1 MSKPAQFTDDPA
13 RLAALR
19 ALHLLDTQREERFD
33 RITRLATLVFGVPIA
48 AISLIDDKRQWN
60 KSHQGLKN
68 VEVAREESF
77 CARTIQ
83 DPGQALIVPDT
94 LADPR
99 FASSPAVTGEENI
112 RFYAG
117 YPLLSPDGHALGAF
131 CICDHEARSF
141 GAENVGPLL
150 DLAKMAEA
158 ELTTTELNTALERL
172 ETAEND
178 YRGIFE
184 NVAEGIFRIDLQG
197 HFRNANPAV
206 ARVYGYDSP
215 AEFMDLVHDFGRAQ
229 QVDPS
234 KRSKMLYE
242 LEEFGRVKDVESE
255 IFRRDGATAWISESI
270 HAVRDAEGTC
280 LYYEGTVHDVTA
292 QKYATA
298 AQAQARDEALRSAQ
312 VKSDFLSM
320 MSHEIRTPMHGIIG
334 MTGLL
339 LNTELK
345 PEQEELVRLIASCG
359 DNLLSLINNALD
371 FSKIEAGCLELENQ
385 PFSLRPCLKE
395 VTDLLSVQAAA
406 RGVRLGCEVDPRIPE
421 VLVSDVTRVRQ
432 ILFNLISNSV
442 KFTPSGGSVDVV
454 VTGHQVQESVENHGH
469 AGAVDPWM
477 FHFTVRDTGEGIPEE
492 KLHRLFR
499 PFSQV
504 DASVSRKH
512 GGTGLGLAICHR
524 LCEMLGGAI
533 WLESEPGMGSNFEF
547 TIKAA
552 AVPNAAPDAIPKLVP
567 ATNGTLESAAVLA
580 RMNGLDG
587 IDHLLK
593 LSGAELRKI
602 GAPETNGQ
610 HESNGR
616 HEPNGSEPP
625 VSNRLDVPR
634 PKEAAPEPADGAV
647 PVEKSLPTLLSDRP
661 LDPPTGVSDE
671 CAAPGGS
678 QLTKLDILL
687 VEDNPVNQRVALGLL
702 KQIGC
707 TARSTN
713 NGLEAL
719 AALEAKFFEVI
730 LMDIQMPE
738 MDGLEA
744 TREIRR
750 RWPDGPRRPYII
762 AMTAN
767 AMTGDREKCLDA
779 GMDDYITKP
788 VKAIRLKTA
797 LEQCCELRAAV
808 AAVATLPARNGA
820 HPAVEPAELN
830 RDSLEA
836 LKSLQSE
843 GDNGFLKEMIDLF
856 LADTPSRLADMDAAL
871 TIGHQQD
878 FVRAVHSIKGASAN
892 FGADALHHLCAEI
905 EQMGRAGRM
914 TETGLQLKKLHQEFE
929 RVKVALLSEVE

>member
-1 MSKPAQFTDDPA
+1 MSEPVQFPDDPA
-13 RLAALR
+13 RLAALS
-19 ALHLLDTQREERFD
+19 ALRLLDTAGEERID
-33 RITRLATLVFGVPIA
+33 RITRLATLVFGVPIS

-68 VEVAREESF
+68 VEVAREDSF
-77 CARTIQ
+77 CAHAIQ
-83 DPGQALIVPDT
+83 EPYQPLIVQD
-94 LADPR
+94 AQSDPR
-99 FASSPAVTGEENI
+99 FRDSPAVTGEENI

-117 YPLLSPDGHALGAF
+117 LPLFSPGGHAIGAF
-131 CICDHEARSF
+131 CICDHESRAF
-141 GAENVGPLL
+141 GEENVGALR
-150 DLAKMAEA
+150 DLARMAEA
-158 ELTTTELNTALERL
+158 ELTATELSTALARL
-172 ETAEND
+172 EAAEED
-178 YRGIFE
+178 YRAIFE
-184 NVAEGIFRIDLQG
+184 NVAEGIFQMDLQG
-197 HFRNANPAV
+197 VFRNANPAV
-206 ARVYGYDSP
+206 ARVYGYETP
-215 AEFMDLVHDFGRAQ
+215 AHFIEQVRDFGRAQ
-229 QVDPS
+229 QVEPIQ
-234 KRSKMLYE
+234 RSKLLHE
-242 LEEFGRVKDVESE
+242 LQEFGRVKDVESE
-255 IFRRDGATAWISESI
+255 IFRRDGSTAWICESI
-270 HAVRDAEGTC
+270 HAVRDAKGEC
-280 LYYEGTVHDVTA
+280 LYYEGTVHDITA
-292 QKYATA
+292 QRYATA

-359 DNLLSLINNALD
+359 DNLLGLINNALD
-371 FSKIEAGCLELENQ
+371 FSKIEAGCLELDNQ

-395 VTDLLSVQAAA
+395 VIDLLSVQAAA
-406 RGVRLGCEVDPRIPE
+406 RGVTLGCEVDPRIPE

-454 VTGHQVQESVENHGH
+454 VTGHHLEETVENHGH
-469 AGAVDPWM
+469 AGAIDPWM

-552 AVPNAAPDAIPKLVP
+552 AVPNSTPAAKG
-567 ATNGTLESAAVLA
+567 TNGMHSAETNRATA
-580 RMNGLDG
+580 PNGQHATDG
-587 IDHLLK
+587 TKD
-593 LSGAELRKI
+593 
-602 GAPETNGQ
+602 PETN
-610 HESNGR
+610 R
-616 HEPNGSEPP
+616 LATPNGQLAPLEGAGAE
-625 VSNRLDVPR
+625 NRLSDTN
-634 PKEAAPEPADGAV
+634 AADAPPAAGAR
-647 PVEKSLPTLLSDRP
+647 LLSDRP
-661 LDPPTGVSDE
+661 LDQGA
-671 CAAPGGS
+671 AAPALGAVGAS
-678 QLTKLDILL
+678 RLTSLEILL
-687 VEDNPVNQRVALGLL
+687 VEDNPVNQRVAMGLL

-707 TARSTN
+707 TAHSTN

-719 AALEAKFFEVI
+719 GALEAKFYEVI

-750 RWPDGPRRPYII
+750 RWPAGPRRPYII

-808 AAVATLPARNGA
+808 AAAATLPARNGT
-820 HPAVEPAELN
+820 HPTVPPAQLN

-856 LADTPSRLADMDAAL
+856 LEDTPSRLADMDAAL

-892 FGADALHHLCAEI
+892 FGADDLHQLCAEI
-905 EQMGRAGRM
+905 EQTGRAGRM
-914 TETGLQLKKLHQEFE
+914 TETAPQIKKLHQEFE
-929 RVKVALLSEVE
+929 RVRVALLAEVA

>member
-1 MSKPAQFTDDPA
+1 MSEQAQFPDDPA

-19 ALHLLDTQREERFD
+19 ALRLLDTGREERFD
-33 RITRLATLVFGVPIA
+33 RITRLATLIFGVPIA
-48 AISLIDDKRQWN
+48 AISLIDDKRQWI

-68 VEVAREESF
+68 IEVPREDGL
-77 CARTIQ
+77 CAHAILEPGRTLVVQ
-83 DPGQALIVPDT
+83 DT
-94 LADPR
+94 LADER
-99 FASSPAVTGEENI
+99 FRDKPAVTGEENI

-117 YPLLSPDGHALGAF
+117 EPLLSPDGHVVGAF
-131 CICDHEARSF
+131 YICDHESRMF
-141 GAENVGPLL
+141 AEENAVALR
-150 DLAKMAEA
+150 DLARMAEA
-158 ELTTTELNTALERL
+158 ELTATELNTALERL
-172 ETAEND
+172 QTAEEN

-184 NVAEGIFRIDLQG
+184 NIAEGIFQIDPDG

-206 ARVYGYDSP
+206 ARVYGYESP
-215 AEFMDLVHDFGRAQ
+215 AEFIDQVRDFGRAR
-229 QVDPS
+229 QVEPFQ
-234 KRSKMLYE
+234 RSKMLLE
-242 LEEFGRVKDVESE
+242 LEEFGRVKDAESE
-255 IFRRDGATAWISESI
+255 IFRRDGTTAWICESI
-270 HAVRDAEGTC
+270 HAVADAAGAR
-280 LYYEGTVHDVTA
+280 LYYEGTVHDITA
-292 QKYATA
+292 HRYAAA

-359 DNLLSLINNALD
+359 DNLLGLINNALD
-371 FSKIEAGCLELENQ
+371 FSKIEAGCLELDNQ

-395 VTDLLSVQAAA
+395 VIDLLSVQAAA
-406 RGVRLGCEVDPRIPE
+406 RGVKLGCEVDPRIPE

-442 KFTPSGGSVDVV
+442 KFTPSGGTVDVV
-454 VTGHQVQESVENHGH
+454 VTGHQLDEKVENHGH
-469 AGAVDPWM
+469 AGAIDPWL
-477 FHFTVRDTGEGIPEE
+477 FHVTVRDTGEGIPEE

-533 WLESEPGMGSNFEF
+533 WLESEPGVGSNFEF

-552 AVPNAAPDAIPKLVP
+552 AVPNAVP
-567 ATNGTLESAAVLA
+567 IAKATPEPPPAAGAGALESPALLPRLNGAGDLGHSA
-580 RMNGLDG
+580 RKPGTEQKN
-587 IDHLLK
+587 
-593 LSGAELRKI
+593 
-602 GAPETNGQ
+602 GAPEANGK
-610 HESNGR
+610 HEANGA
-616 HEPNGSEPP
+616 P
-625 VSNRLDVPR
+625 VDRL
-634 PKEAAPEPADGAV
+634 AAAVAGDPAVADD
-647 PVEKSLPTLLSDRP
+647 SRRLLSDRP
-661 LDPPTGVSDE
+661 LGAPAAPADA
-671 CAAPGGS
+671 CAAGATR
-678 QLTKLDILL
+678 LTKLEILL
-687 VEDNPVNQRVALGLL
+687 VEDNPVNQRVAMGLL

-707 TARSTN
+707 TAHSTN

-719 AALEAKFFEVI
+719 IALEAKTYEVI

-744 TREIRR
+744 SREIRR

-767 AMTGDREKCLDA
+767 AMAGDREKCLDA

-797 LEQCCELRAAV
+797 LEQCCELRAAI

-820 HPAVEPAELN
+820 HSEVQPAELN

-856 LADTPSRLADMDAAL
+856 LADTPSRFADMDAAL
-871 TIGHQQD
+871 TLGQQQE

-892 FGADALHHLCAEI
+892 FGADDLHHMCAEI
-905 EQMGRAGRM
+905 EQIGRAGRM
-914 TETGLQLKKLHQEFE
+914 TETAAQIQSLHQEFE
-929 RVKVALLSEVE
+929 RVRVALLAEVA